1 MPKELTAP
9 AIDKLK
15 PGRKR
20 YAKRVSRNLYVIVQ
34 PGGSKSWAARFGG
47 EKLVLGPVDSDAT
60 GEPAIGQ
67 PLTLHGA
74 KQLAA
79 QVLRE
84 RNNLG
89 RDPVAEHRAAK
100 QRRWT
105 ELKQAE
111 ANAFGILVR
120 QYADEHARPKNRK
133 WRYTLKQLGLD
144 YPKDGDTEP
153 VETTHGLAQRWRE
166 RDVRTIEGS
175 DIFSVVD
182 EARRRGTPGLARR
195 KKGLSEG
202 RGRDLHTA
210 LGSMFG
216 WLHENRF
223 VTANP
228 CIGVKRPSS
237 GQARD
242 RWLNNDEIIRFWRGC
257 DAIHPTFAAVF
268 RLLLLTG
275 CRLREIS
282 EMRRTELQENELH
295 LPGTR
300 TKNKKPHLVP
310 LSPLALSIINAMPRI
325 EGCPY
330 VFTTNG
336 KTPISGWSKIKRQL
350 AKAMAN
356 PEPWRLHDLRHT
368 AATGM
373 NKLGIRPDVIE
384 LAVNHVSGVR
394 GGIAGRYNHDA
405 MMPERKAALLR
416 WSQHIAGL
424 VSDAP
429 SRKVVSLRS
438 R

>member
-47 EKLVLGPVDSDAT
+47 EKIVLGPVLPLGQEMAGPPT
-60 GEPAIGQ
+60 IGI
-67 PLTLHGA
+67 PLS
-74 KQLAA
+74 LAA
-79 QVLRE
+79 ARYLVMQMFVQRE
-84 RNNLG
+84 GG
-89 RDPVAEHRAAK
+89 RDPVNEHRAAK
-100 QRRWT
+100 QRRRT
-105 ELKQAE
+105 EIKQAE
-111 ANAFGILVR
+111 ANSFSILVR

-144 YPKDGDTEP
+144 YPKDGGEPTE
-153 VETTHGLAQRWRE
+153 TKNGLAQRWRE

-202 RGRDLHTA
+202 RARDLHTA
-210 LGSMFG
+210 LGSAFA

-223 VTANP
+223 IKTNP

-237 GQARD
+237 GQARE
-242 RWLNNDEIIRFWRGC
+242 RWLNNDEIIRFWHGC
-257 DAIHPTFAAVF
+257 DAIHPTFAKVF
-268 RLLLLTG
+268 RFLLLTG

-282 EMRRTELQENELH
+282 ALRWTELQENELH
-295 LPGTR
+295 LPGAR
-300 TKNKKPHLVP
+300 TKNKKPHTVP

-330 VFTTNG
+330 PFTTNG
-336 KTPISGWSKIKRQL
+336 KTPISGWSKIKKQL
-350 AKAMAN
+350 DAAMGN

-416 WSQHIAGL
+416 WSRHIEGL
-424 VSDAP
+424 VSGEQT
-429 SRKVVSLRS
+429 KVVRLRS

>member
-9 AIDKLK
+9 AIAKLK

-20 YAKRVSRNLYVIVQ
+20 YAKRVSRNLYLIVQ
-34 PGGSKSWAARFGG
+34 PGGSKSWAVRFGG
-47 EKLVLGPVDSDAT
+47 EKLVLGSVDSDAT

-84 RNNLG
+84 RNLG
-89 RDPVAEHRAAK
+89 RDPVNEHRAAR
-100 QRRWT
+100 QRRRI
-105 ELKQAE
+105 EIKQAE
-111 ANAFGILVR
+111 ANSFGVLVR
-120 QYADEHARPKNRK
+120 QYADERARPKNRK

-144 YPKDGDTEP
+144 YLKDGDAEP

-216 WLHENRF
+216 WMHENLF
-223 VTANP
+223 VTTNP

-237 GQARD
+237 GQSRE

-257 DAIHPTFAAVF
+257 DAIHPTFAKVF

-282 EMRRTELQENELH
+282 GMRWTELQEQENELH
-295 LPGTR
+295 LPGAR
-300 TKNKKPHLVP
+300 TKNKKPHVVP

-330 VFTTNG
+330 VFTTNDR
-336 KTPISGWSKIKRQL
+336 TPISGWSKIKREL
-350 AKAMAN
+350 DAAMGN

-384 LAVNHVSGVR
+384 LAVNHISGSR
-394 GGIAGRYNHDA
+394 GGLVGRYNHDA

-416 WSQHIAGL
+416 WSQHISGL
-424 VSDAP
+424 VSGKPA
-429 SRKVVSLRS
+429 KVVRLHS